1 MDLRLA
7 FLCFIFCFRDV
18 STAVG
23 DDIDECSSAPCQN
36 EATCVDNVNKY
47 TCTCKAGYHGV
58 NCEIE
63 VYECSSNPCSNGGT
77 CNDVIAGYSCTCMPG
92 YQGTHCENEI
102 DECLSS
108 PCQHG
113 TCINEIGKYLCTCES
128 GYEGTNCD
136 IDKDDCASSPCLNG
150 ASCVDLVNNYT
161 CTCVQGFEGLKCEI
175 NIDECV
181 DHQCLNGA
189 TCMDQVDGYTCAC
202 AEGFIGT
209 YCQDGNA
216 IDECASDPCKNGA
229 SCNDFINH
237 YICTCPELFAGVN
250 CQAALTNSSSSEALK
265 NLTQIVDAG
274 NYNMVL
280 KQTENWTRSDVT
292 PTDADIIFAIEIL
305 QTIASLSVPW
315 TTEAITDAFS
325 IVENV
330 LDSGKEAISAAQSAE
345 RTSNRVIQVIDTLL
359 DQLNVSGN
367 NDVVKITTKTMAA
380 AVVEQAGSINSVVGI
395 RMTSA
400 SEVSPDALVTVRA
413 FAAEDNSDVD
423 VGIKLDAAL
432 VVNYTTKLSFVV
444 HTNPVLFVEENSTY
458 QVNSMVVSATL
469 KRDGENVEKLNNN
482 KVWVTL
488 KITEQNTLPLCGYWD
503 IAENQ
508 GYGGWRTDGCS
519 VEQDSQS
526 HVTCSCNHLTNFA
539 ILMDPRN
546 TIPPLYQFSLGV
558 ISKVG
563 LGLSIAALSIT
574 ITFFIAFK
582 TLREKDHQKVLL
594 NLSVSLF
601 CYSVIFLAGI
611 DKTGSRSGC
620 VTVAALLHY
629 FILTSFMWMLVDAVQ
644 LYINIVLVFAK
655 YNPTRFI
662 VLAMIFA
669 WGLPSLPV
677 IFILAYDR
685 SIYYNDHGYCWMER
699 GPLTFAFIIPVALI
713 CTVNLF
719 IFLIITFKLC
729 SRAHKK
735 LTQNQKS
742 RRQFGLIGGFA
753 MFILLGLTWIFGFL
767 TIDDSQL
774 VFRYLFAICNS
785 LLGILIL
792 ALFVVR
798 RGETL
803 KLWHD
808 LCCKKKVLTKISA
821 SDTWAP
827 KQHMHS
833 KRTPVSFVPRQLTQV
848 EKPSKRAR
856 FYEDGM

>member
-1 MDLRLA
+1 IEDNIYNVNDKWQFSSDCGRCQFYSECLKRHTSKPFYIFNFYEMDLRLA

-58 NCEIE
+58 NCEI
-63 VYECSSNPCSNGGT
+63 
-77 CNDVIAGYSCTCMPG
+77 
-92 YQGTHCENEI
+92 
-102 DECLSS
+102 
-108 PCQHG
+108 
-113 TCINEIGKYLCTCES
+113 
-128 GYEGTNCD
+128 
-136 IDKDDCASSPCLNG
+136 
-150 ASCVDLVNNYT
+150 
-161 CTCVQGFEGLKCEI
+161 
-175 NIDECV
+175 
-181 DHQCLNGA
+181 
-189 TCMDQVDGYTCAC
+189 
-202 AEGFIGT
+202 
-209 YCQDGNA
+209 
-216 IDECASDPCKNGA
+216 
-229 SCNDFINH
+229 
-237 YICTCPELFAGVN
+237 
-250 CQAALTNSSSSEALK
+250 ALTNSSSSEALK

-620 VTVAALLHY
+620 VTVAVYHHFLSSLYLL
-629 FILTSFMWMLVDAVQ
+629 
-644 LYINIVLVFAK
+644 
-655 YNPTRFI
+655 
-662 VLAMIFA
+662 MI
-669 WGLPSLPV
+669 G
-677 IFILAYDR
+677 
-685 SIYYNDHGYCWMER
+685 
-699 GPLTFAFIIPVALI
+699 AF
-713 CTVNLF
+713 T
-719 IFLIITFKLC
+719 TTTTD
-729 SRAHKK
+729 S
-735 LTQNQKS
+735 
-742 RRQFGLIGGFA
+742 
-753 MFILLGLTWIFGFL
+753 LTWIFGFL

-856 FYEDGM
+856 FYEDG